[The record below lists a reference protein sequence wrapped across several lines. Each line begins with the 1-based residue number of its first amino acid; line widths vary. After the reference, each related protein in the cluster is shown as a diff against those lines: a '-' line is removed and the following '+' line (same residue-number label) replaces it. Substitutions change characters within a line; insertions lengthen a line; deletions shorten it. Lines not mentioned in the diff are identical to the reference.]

1 MLRSETTHAPERLA
15 AALAGL
21 NRYQTAPR
29 TARPAEAP
37 VIARVGRAV
46 LRDYGGSGPPAI
58 FVPSLIN
65 PPHVLDLAE
74 RNSLLRWLATQNV
87 RPMLVDWGT
96 PTPDERTL
104 DVAGHVDELLL
115 PLLRTIDE
123 PVSLVGYCLGGT
135 MAIAAATR
143 HPVRSLT
150 LIATPWHFDGFPQ
163 HARDDITRLWQQIAP
178 TAEALGVMP
187 MEALQ
192 ASFWRLDPAR
202 TIAKFEDFGRLPEHD
217 PRVDAFIALEDW
229 ANDGP
234 PLTLAAGRELLAD
247 MFDGNATG
255 RGAWHVGGAVVD
267 PARITCPTLDIT
279 SLTDRIVPAATAARV
294 GRPLPLKLG
303 HVGMIVGGRARAAL
317 WEPLRHWLSQP
328 QER

>member
-1 MLRSETTHAPERLA
+1 MLRSETAENPDRLN

-21 NRYQTAPR
+21 KRYQTALR
-29 TARPAEAP
+29 LARPAEAP
-37 VIARVGRAV
+37 IIARVGRAM
-46 LRDYGGSGPPAI
+46 LRDYGGSGLPAI

-74 RNSLLRWLATQNV
+74 HNSLLRWLATQKV

-96 PTPDERTL
+96 PTPEERAL

-115 PLLRTIDE
+115 PLLRTIDQ
-123 PVSLVGYCLGGT
+123 PAALIGYCLGGT
-135 MAIAAATR
+135 MAIAAAAR

-150 LIATPWHFDGFPQ
+150 LIATPWHFAGFPQ
-163 HARDDITRLWQQIAP
+163 HARDDVTQLWQQIAP

-202 TIAKFEDFGRLPEHD
+202 TVTKFEDFGRLLSGD
-217 PRVDAFIALEDW
+217 PRIDAFIALEDW

-247 MFDGNATG
+247 LFGGDTTG

-267 PARITCPTLDIT
+267 PTQITCPTLNIT
-279 SLTDRIVPAATAARV
+279 SLTDRIVPAATAARI
-294 GRPLPLKLG
+294 GQPLPLSLG
-303 HVGMIVGGRARAAL
+303 HVGMIVGSRARTAL
-317 WEPLRHWLSQP
+317 WAPLRDWLSQP